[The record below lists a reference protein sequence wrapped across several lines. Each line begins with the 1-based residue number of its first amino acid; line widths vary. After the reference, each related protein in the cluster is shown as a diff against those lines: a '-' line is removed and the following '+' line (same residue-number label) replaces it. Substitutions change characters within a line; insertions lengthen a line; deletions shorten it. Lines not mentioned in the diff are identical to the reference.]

1 MLELLVNH
9 LNLSK
14 MKREV
19 LNQYTWIIKV
29 LDSSENQKQIETSE
43 RLFELFINNNKKDIS
58 AKNIII
64 LTTNF
69 ERIKKG
75 KLINFKTSKKSF
87 LSKISQF
94 FLF

>member
-43 RLFELFINNNKKDIS
+43 RLFELFINNNKNDIS

-75 KLINFKTSKKSF
+75 KLINFKTNKKSF